1 MTSLRKYYI
10 WLYMLTKRLLKRWSF
25 LFLIFLIPIIA
36 LVTMSAMNGESGVL
50 HIVLCNEGKEE
61 IAENIIESII
71 SRESVIR
78 FSTSSSREDTE
89 KMVINGNAD
98 AAWIFDD
105 SFEKNLNK
113 FTKGIKSTPPIK
125 IIEREE
131 SIPLNIS
138 KEILFGAIYK
148 ETSYRLYRNYSEKNI
163 LANDTMSEKEIKS
176 IYDSIENNNNVIEI
190 EKLDAKTR
198 KSNTNYLTTPIRG
211 ILSLLILLCA
221 LASSMFFLNDKS
233 KGTYDWLPP
242 KKQIWPSMASCLSA
256 SIISSIAVLIII
268 FLSGIS
274 LGTAYEIAAMFLY
287 IIALT
292 GFCTIFSL
300 VFRSYGTLGA
310 LIPGIL
316 IVSLI
321 LSPIFFNFKILR
333 PVRLILP
340 TYYYLQ
346 SVYNAKY
353 LVNTLFY
360 IVGTYSVCFI
370 INSFKKA

>member
-1 MTSLRKYYI
+1 
-10 WLYMLTKRLLKRWSF
+10 MLTKRLLKRWSF